1 MNPVIE
7 EFNKY
12 EALYSKE
19 CSEMKP
25 FNDRIRYES
34 ERWID
39 KPASDLPEIKIN
51 WDLSVS
57 SQRFSLDR
65 FTKEKF
71 SEKYPNGFAIGR
83 LKLEE
88 LDRCLSSFSYRE
100 KNNIWDGGSKSKL
113 AFLIQYALEGHPISP
128 ILVKPNTKKSVILFG
143 GHHRY
148 ALAKATDS
156 DVVPICVEWQNVNEI
171 GCILDVTWVNA

>member
-1 MNPVIE
+1 MNPVFE

-19 CSEMKP
+19 CSERKP
-25 FNDRIRYES
+25 FNDRIRNAS

-51 WDLSVS
+51 WDLSKS
-57 SQRFSLDR
+57 SQRHSLDR
-65 FTKEKF
+65 FTKEQF
-71 SEKYPNGFAIGR
+71 LEEYPNGFAVGHLR
-83 LKLEE
+83 LEE
-88 LDRCLSSFSYRE
+88 LDRCLHSFSFRE
-100 KNNIWDGGSKSKL
+100 KDNIWDGGSKSKL
-113 AFLIQYALEGHPISP
+113 AFLIQYALEGHPVSP
-128 ILVKPNTKKSVILFG
+128 ILVKPISEQGVILFG

-156 DVVPICVEWQNVNEI
+156 DVVPICVEWQNVEDI
-171 GCILDVTWVNA
+171 SGLLDVTWIDA